1 MREMLKKIKADVVLS
16 AILCIILGIVLFV
29 YTAQATNLIC
39 TILALFLI
47 VMGAGHIVTYLL
59 NKNKNTVR
67 LICGIIVLVIGV
79 WILANPAVVISLIP
93 AIIGV
98 ILLLHGIE
106 GIRLAVDTKQAN
118 DTAWISGLILSVIT
132 IIFGL
137 VLIVR
142 AFEAA
147 QIAFKVVGIAL
158 IYDGVSKLFIVS
170 RAAKATRN
178 MEQDFNAVDG
188 EAKEL

>member
-1 MREMLKKIKADVVLS
+1 MREMLRKIKADVILS

-47 VMGAGHIVTYLL
+47 VMGAGHIVTYLMD
-59 NKNKNTVR
+59 KNKNTVR
-67 LICGIIVLVIGV
+67 LVCGIIVLVIGV

-118 DTAWISGLILSVIT
+118 DTTWISGLILSVIT

-178 MEQDFNAVDG
+178 MEQAFNTVDG

>member
-1 MREMLKKIKADVVLS
+1 MS

>member
-1 MREMLKKIKADVVLS
+1 MKEILKKIKADVVLS
-16 AILCIILGIVLFV
+16 AILCIILGVVLFV
-29 YTAQATNLIC
+29 YTAQTTNLIC

-47 VMGAGHIVTYLL
+47 VMGAGHMIAYLL
-59 NKNKNTVR
+59 DRNKNTVR
-67 LICGIIVLVIGV
+67 LICGIIVLVIGI
-79 WILANPAVVISLIP
+79 WILLNPAVIISMIP

-106 GIRLAVDTKQAN
+106 GIRLAADTKQAN
-118 DTAWISGLILSVIT
+118 DTAWISGLVLSIIT
-132 IIFGL
+132 IVFGL
-137 VLIVR
+137 FLIVR

-147 QIAFKVVGIAL
+147 QIAFKLVGAAL

-170 RAAKATRN
+170 RAAKAAKN
-178 MEQDFNAVDG
+178 MEQDLNAVDG

>member
-1 MREMLKKIKADVVLS
+1 MREMLRKIKADVILS

-106 GIRLAVDTKQAN
+106 GIRLAVDTKQVN

>member
-47 VMGAGHIVTYLL
+47 VMGAGHIVTYLMD
-59 NKNKNTVR
+59 KNKNTVR
-67 LICGIIVLVIGV
+67 LVCGIIVLVIGV

>member
-1 MREMLKKIKADVVLS
+1 MREMLRKIKADVILS

>member
-1 MREMLKKIKADVVLS
+1 MREMLRKIKADVILS

-39 TILALFLI
+39 TILAVFLI

>member
-1 MREMLKKIKADVVLS
+1 MREMLRKIKADVVLS

>member
-1 MREMLKKIKADVVLS
+1 MREMLRKIKADVILS

-118 DTAWISGLILSVIT
+118 DTTWISGLILSVIT

>member
-1 MREMLKKIKADVVLS
+1 MREMLRKIKADVILS

-188 EAKEL
+188 EANEQ

>member
-47 VMGAGHIVTYLL
+47 VMGAGHIVTYLMD
-59 NKNKNTVR
+59 KNKNTVR
-67 LICGIIVLVIGV
+67 LVCGIIVLVIGV

-118 DTAWISGLILSVIT
+118 DTTWISGLILSVIT

-178 MEQDFNAVDG
+178 MEQDFNTVDG

>member
-1 MREMLKKIKADVVLS
+1 M
-16 AILCIILGIVLFV
+16 FV
-29 YTAQATNLIC
+29 
-39 TILALFLI
+39 
-47 VMGAGHIVTYLL
+47 M
-59 NKNKNTVR
+59 
-67 LICGIIVLVIGV
+67 
-79 WILANPAVVISLIP
+79 
-93 AIIGV
+93 